1 MDAEDSLKVKADR
14 MTGVS
19 VGMMPPRPSGSRL
32 GSAAA
37 PQPGRE
43 QEGCCWKCSSSLRL
57 ALWLQ
62 QVKWS
67 KWDFVYSLEPC
78 CLICQSLVSPILW
91 ARVSYSDPDMISPYQ
106 GCNHCYLHD
115 SPRDFSFNFIFITS
129 RNGVKCKLLALSFT
143 S

>member
-19 VGMMPPRPSGSRL
+19 VGMMPPRLSGSRL

-43 QEGCCWKCSSSLRL
+43 QEGCWWKCSSSLGL

-67 KWDFVYSLEPC
+67 EWGFVRSLEPC
-78 CLICQSLVSPILW
+78 CLICGSLVLPLLCIHI
-91 ARVSYSDPDMISPYQ
+91 SYSDPDVISPYQ
-106 GCNHCYLHD
+106 GC
-115 SPRDFSFNFIFITS
+115 
-129 RNGVKCKLLALSFT
+129 KLLLFARQSTYFFLLISSFSQVET
-143 S
+143 GLNVNYLP